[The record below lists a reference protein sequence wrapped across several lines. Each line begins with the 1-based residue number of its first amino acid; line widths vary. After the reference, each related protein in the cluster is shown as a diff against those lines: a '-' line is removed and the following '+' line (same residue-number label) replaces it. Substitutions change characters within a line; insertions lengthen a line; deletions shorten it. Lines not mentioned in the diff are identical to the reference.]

1 MHVFKERPVSRVPA
15 LSFTQTGTVELM
27 NLSGSS
33 WPEAHVNPEK
43 MASLAIEGN
52 HTGGLEAVRI
62 PYCLT
67 VLSQAM
73 GCEVNMGTGDIQPS
87 IISHPAA
94 RNIDEIKVP
103 DNLIE
108 RGRTSVVLESTIL
121 LKETVGD
128 DLPIIVGLEGPAT
141 VASHL
146 AGVDNYL
153 IWTMRS
159 TDKLIELLRIT
170 TDACIEY
177 ANALTDQGADVT
189 VTSDGVAGPDL
200 LSPSIFENIIVPE
213 YQRFCRNVKG
223 IKVIHMCGNANPIL
237 HSLAACG
244 FDGISVE
251 ERVKDLNYAKSMI
264 GNRAKLIGN
273 ISTAGTLLF
282 GSPDNVKSEVF
293 KCLKEEI
300 NVLAP
305 GCGIAPRTPTGNIRA
320 FVQARDEYYLQL
332 LQ

>member
-27 NLSGSS
+27 NISGSS
-33 WPEAHVNPEK
+33 WPEAHINPEK

-73 GCEVNMGTGDIQPS
+73 GCDVNMGTSDIQPS
-87 IISHPAA
+87 IISHPAV

-108 RGRTSVVLESTIL
+108 RGRIPVVLESTIL
-121 LKETVGD
+121 LKETVGNEP
-128 DLPIIVGLEGPAT
+128 PIIAGLEGPAT

-146 AGVDNYL
+146 AGANNYL

-159 TDKLIELLRIT
+159 PDRLIELLQIT
-170 TDACIEY
+170 TDSCIEY
-177 ANALTDQGADVT
+177 ANALMDQGADV
-189 VTSDGVAGPDL
+189 VMIPDGVAGPDL
-200 LSPSIFENIIVPE
+200 LSPSVFEKFMVPE
-213 YQRFCRNVKG
+213 YQRFCKSVKG

-237 HSLAACG
+237 RSLAACG

-251 ERVKDLNYAKSMI
+251 EKVKDLNYARAMI
-264 GNRAKLIGN
+264 GKEVKLIGN
-273 ISTAGTLLF
+273 VSTAGTLLF
-282 GSPDNVKSEVF
+282 SSPDTVRSEVI
-293 KCLKEEI
+293 KCLKEGVD
-300 NVLAP
+300 VLAP
-305 GCGIAPRTPTGNIRA
+305 GCGIAPRTPTENIRA
-320 FVQARDEYYLQL
+320 FVQARDEYYSQVLR
-332 LQ
+332 

>member
-1 MHVFKERPVSRVPA
+1 MHVFQERTVSRVPA

-27 NLSGSS
+27 NISGSS
-33 WPEAHVNPEK
+33 WPEAHINPEK
-43 MASLAIEGN
+43 MASLAIEGS

-73 GCEVNMGTGDIQPS
+73 GCEVSMGTGDIQPS

-94 RNIDEIKVP
+94 RNINEIKVP

-121 LKETVGD
+121 LKETVWD

-170 TDACIEY
+170 TDACIKY
-177 ANALTDQGADVT
+177 ANALTDQGADVM
-189 VTSDGVAGPDL
+189 VISDGVAGPDL
-200 LSPSIFENIIVPE
+200 LSPSIFENIMVPE
-213 YQRFCRNVKG
+213 YQRFCRSVKG

-237 HSLAACG
+237 RSLAACG

-251 ERVKDLNYAKSMI
+251 EKVKDLNYAKSMI
-264 GNRAKLIGN
+264 GNRVKLIGN

-293 KCLKEEI
+293 KCLKEGVD
-300 NVLAP
+300 VLAP
-305 GCGIAPRTPTGNIRA
+305 GCGIAPRTPTENIRA
-320 FVQARDEYYLQL
+320 FVQARDEYYSQVLR
-332 LQ
+332 